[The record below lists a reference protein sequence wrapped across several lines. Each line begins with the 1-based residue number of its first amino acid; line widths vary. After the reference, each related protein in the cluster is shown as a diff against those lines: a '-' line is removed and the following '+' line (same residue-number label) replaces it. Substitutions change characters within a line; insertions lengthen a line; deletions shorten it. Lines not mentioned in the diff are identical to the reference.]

1 MVQIVGNRYVLHW
14 INTLQLRLADSGY
27 AHAGPEWHREEAC
40 SSFSR
45 IYYVHKGCGWI
56 EQDGKHMLL
65 REEHMYLI
73 PAGYR
78 YAYGCDEQFDHLFFH
93 INIAPSGTEDLV
105 SQLHRVIELPMKRSD
120 IERMVTLYRSPD
132 TNDALTVSQRLYRD
146 VVAFIRHGG
155 IHNEPAPSYSVMVQN
170 ALELIRERLSAKLT
184 VARLSQALSVPASTL
199 AKRFRRE
206 VGIPLGAYMD
216 SLLFQK
222 AQQLLLFTDLSIG
235 EIADLLEF
243 CDPFYFSRY
252 FKLHQK
258 ETPSRYRKRITGD
271 DAEEM

>member
-1 MVQIVGNRYVLHW
+1 MVQITGNRFVLNW

-27 AHAGPEWHREEAC
+27 ARAGSEWHRKEEC

-45 IYYVHKGCGWI
+45 VYYVHKGCGWI
-56 EQDGKHMLL
+56 EQDGRRMLL

-73 PAGYR
+73 PVGYR
-78 YAYGCDEQFDHLFFH
+78 YAYGCDEQFDHLYFH
-93 INIAPSGTEDLV
+93 INIALSGTEDLV

-120 IERMVTLYRSPD
+120 IERMVILYHSPD

-146 VVAFIRHGG
+146 VIAFIRHAG
-155 IHNEPAPSYSVMVQN
+155 IHNEPAPAYSAMVQD
-170 ALELIRERLSAKLT
+170 AMELIRQHLSAKLT

-199 AKRFRRE
+199 TKRFRRE
-206 VGIPLGAYMD
+206 LGIPLGAYMD

-222 AQQLLLFTDLSIG
+222 AQQLLLFTELSIG

-258 ETPSRYRKRITGD
+258 ETPSRYRKRMT
-271 DAEEM
+271 EERHA